1 MTSTL
6 VSLEMLLSRCSI
18 SYSIQLIIAKKA
30 ATNRQVAIFRS
41 AFALFITYS
50 IRASRQKRKSF
61 IEFYKKKRPS
71 RQLERFLIDYPRAE
85 AHYSVWLASARVS
98 LSTIGKIK

>member
-1 MTSTL
+1 
-6 VSLEMLLSRCSI
+6 MLLSRCSI

-71 RQLERFLIDYPRAE
+71 RQLERFLIDCPQTGGT
-85 AHYSVWLASARVS
+85 LLGLVS
-98 LSTIGKIK
+98 LRPRQLVDHRQNQVDTDDGRQ